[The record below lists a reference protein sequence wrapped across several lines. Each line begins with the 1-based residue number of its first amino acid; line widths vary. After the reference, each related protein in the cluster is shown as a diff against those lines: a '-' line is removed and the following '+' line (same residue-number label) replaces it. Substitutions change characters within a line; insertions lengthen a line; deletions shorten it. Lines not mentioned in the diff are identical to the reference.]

1 MKVLLDTHTFLWAIR
16 ADERLSSR
24 AREIFIAGRN
34 ELLLSVASIWE
45 ILLKVQVGK
54 IRFEEPAV
62 GYLKRQIF
70 KNNIRMLPIL
80 MDHVAHLESLP
91 LHGDRRSSLFIHL
104 APSSIPISSC
114 FLVFTPQ
121 AIRGV
126 LCVMPNR
133 PRASSKIIPP
143 WPLTRDSR

>member
-1 MKVLLDTHTFLWAIR
+1 VKVLLDTHTFLWAIR

-91 LHGDRRSSLFIHL
+91 LHHRDPFDRILVAQSMEENLSLL
-104 APSSIPISSC
+104 TAD
-114 FLVFTPQ
+114 
-121 AIRGV
+121 
-126 LCVMPNR
+126 
-133 PRASSKIIPP
+133 
-143 WPLTRDSR
+143 PLMKSYSVSVIW

>member
-91 LHGDRRSSLFIHL
+91 LHHRDPFDRILVAQSMEENLSLL
-104 APSSIPISSC
+104 SAD
-114 FLVFTPQ
+114 
-121 AIRGV
+121 
-126 LCVMPNR
+126 
-133 PRASSKIIPP
+133 
-143 WPLTRDSR
+143 PLMKRYSVPVIW

>member
-1 MKVLLDTHTFLWAIR
+1 MKVLLDTHAFLWAIR
-16 ADERLSSR
+16 EDERLSPR
-24 AREIFIAGRN
+24 AREIFIAGSN
-34 ELLLSVASIWE
+34 ELFLSVASVWE

-91 LHGDRRSSLFIHL
+91 LHHRDPFDRILVAQSMEENLSLLSADPLMQRYSL
-104 APSSIPISSC
+104 AVI
-114 FLVFTPQ
+114 
-121 AIRGV
+121 
-126 LCVMPNR
+126 
-133 PRASSKIIPP
+133 
-143 WPLTRDSR
+143 W

>member
-91 LHGDRRSSLFIHL
+91 LHHRDPFDRILVAQSMEENLSLL
-104 APSSIPISSC
+104 SADPLMKSYSVS
-114 FLVFTPQ
+114 
-121 AIRGV
+121 V
-126 LCVMPNR
+126 L
-133 PRASSKIIPP
+133 
-143 WPLTRDSR
+143 W

>member
-1 MKVLLDTHTFLWAIR
+1 MKVLLDTHVFLWAIR
-16 ADERLSSR
+16 EDERLSLR

-62 GYLKRQIF
+62 GYLKRQIL

-80 MDHVAHLESLP
+80 IDHVARLESLP
-91 LHGDRRSSLFIHL
+91 LHHRDPFDRILVAQCMEGSLSL
-104 APSSIPISSC
+104 LSAD
-114 FLVFTPQ
+114 
-121 AIRGV
+121 
-126 LCVMPNR
+126 
-133 PRASSKIIPP
+133 
-143 WPLTRDSR
+143 PLMKRYSVPVIW

>member
-91 LHGDRRSSLFIHL
+91 LHHRDPFDRILVAQSIEENLSLL
-104 APSSIPISSC
+104 SAD
-114 FLVFTPQ
+114 
-121 AIRGV
+121 
-126 LCVMPNR
+126 
-133 PRASSKIIPP
+133 
-143 WPLTRDSR
+143 PLMKSYSVSVIW

>member
-91 LHGDRRSSLFIHL
+91 LHHRDPFDRILVAQSMEENLSLL
-104 APSSIPISSC
+104 TAD
-114 FLVFTPQ
+114 
-121 AIRGV
+121 
-126 LCVMPNR
+126 
-133 PRASSKIIPP
+133 
-143 WPLTRDSR
+143 PLMKSYSVSVIW

>member
-1 MKVLLDTHTFLWAIR
+1 VKVLLDTHTFLWAIR

-54 IRFEEPAV
+54 IRFEESAV
-62 GYLKRQIF
+62 GYLKRQIL

-80 MDHVAHLESLP
+80 IDHVARLESLP
-91 LHGDRRSSLFIHL
+91 LHHRDPFDRILVAQCMEGSLSL
-104 APSSIPISSC
+104 LSAD
-114 FLVFTPQ
+114 
-121 AIRGV
+121 
-126 LCVMPNR
+126 
-133 PRASSKIIPP
+133 
-143 WPLTRDSR
+143 PLMKRYSVPVIW

>member
-91 LHGDRRSSLFIHL
+91 LHHRDPFDRILVAQSMEENLSLL
-104 APSSIPISSC
+104 SAD
-114 FLVFTPQ
+114 
-121 AIRGV
+121 
-126 LCVMPNR
+126 
-133 PRASSKIIPP
+133 
-143 WPLTRDSR
+143 PLMKSYSVSVIW

>member
-1 MKVLLDTHTFLWAIR
+1 VKVLLDTHTFLWAIR

-54 IRFEEPAV
+54 IRFEESAV
-62 GYLKRQIF
+62 GYLKRQIL

-80 MDHVAHLESLP
+80 IDHVARLESLP
-91 LHGDRRSSLFIHL
+91 LHHRDPFDRILVAQCMEGSLSL
-104 APSSIPISSC
+104 LSADPLMRRYSVP
-114 FLVFTPQ
+114 
-121 AIRGV
+121 
-126 LCVMPNR
+126 VM
-133 PRASSKIIPP
+133 
-143 WPLTRDSR
+143 W